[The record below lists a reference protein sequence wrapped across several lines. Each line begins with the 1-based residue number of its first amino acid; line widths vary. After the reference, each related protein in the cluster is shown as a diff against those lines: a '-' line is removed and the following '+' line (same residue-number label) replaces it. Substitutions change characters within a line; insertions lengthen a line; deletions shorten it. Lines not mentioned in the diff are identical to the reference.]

1 MSHENKASKW
11 EISNAERI
19 SKLEKKLVEPTVEG
33 QKVKIYIYSDINPD
47 DIKKEI
53 AELREQVKINSID
66 LVKVIKQ
73 ITELKEFNKN
83 HVENHMDWD
92 EHKNDKININQE
104 VLREIGEEI
113 KAFRDDEGYGTYSIE
128 KILAK
133 LSGSGGEKL
142 LVKKSLLGAV
152 DSTPNSSLANS
163 KPPELVEDFEY
174 RLDLSEELKELE
186 GEPREDEYLCKICTA
201 DIRSVIYKGNLYWMP
216 KAEGYIPVKRE
227 DLQFLFNYIHSA
239 SSTPEEEK
247 EINRIKEEYGIE

>member
-1 MSHENKASKW
+1 MSAEKWKKMEDW

-19 SKLEKKLVEPTVEG
+19 SELKANFDDHTHLVWFNKIKELENHWTRQQEELDYLMKEFKRLEKVAMIVENKFNE
-33 QKVKIYIYSDINPD
+33 
-47 DIKKEI
+47 EI
-53 AELREQVKINSID
+53 AELKEAFEKREEHQ
-66 LVKVIKQ
+66 
-73 ITELKEFNKN
+73 FNDYFKLQRF
-83 HVENHMDWD
+83 E
-92 EHKNDKININQE
+92 E
-104 VLREIGEEI
+104 VLRELGEEI
-113 KAFRDDEGYGTYSIE
+113 KTFRDDEGYGTYSIE

-152 DSTPNSSLANS
+152 GSTPNSSLANS

-247 EINRIKEEYGIE
+247 DD